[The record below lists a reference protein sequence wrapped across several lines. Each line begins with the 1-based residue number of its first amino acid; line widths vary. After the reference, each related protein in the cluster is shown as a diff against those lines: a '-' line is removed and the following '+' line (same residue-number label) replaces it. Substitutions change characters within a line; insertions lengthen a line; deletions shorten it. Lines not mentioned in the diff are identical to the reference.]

1 MFAGEAQ
8 FIYKVSAFWGFDFVN
23 PHNHFSDSVHIKLIF
38 MVRMN
43 KVVSVMKV
51 VINNAQIVHL
61 GMHVISCEY
70 VIIYTNDAD
79 LVII

>member
-1 MFAGEAQ
+1 
-8 FIYKVSAFWGFDFVN
+8 
-23 PHNHFSDSVHIKLIF
+23 